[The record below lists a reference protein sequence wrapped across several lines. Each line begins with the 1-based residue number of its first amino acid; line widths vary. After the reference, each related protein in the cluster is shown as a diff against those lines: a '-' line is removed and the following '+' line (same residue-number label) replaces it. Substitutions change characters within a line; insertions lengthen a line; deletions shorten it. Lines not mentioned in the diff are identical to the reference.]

1 MVRARPAVKKVLEM
15 QATETLSQG
24 LKREYQVVLP
34 AGELA
39 EKLDA
44 QIASMK
50 DKVQIKGFRPG
61 KVPVGHLKRV
71 YGKSIMGDVVQEA
84 VNAAQQKILDD
95 NKLRLAAA
103 PKFNFP
109 EDKGEMEKVL
119 EASGDLTFSIAFE
132 VLPTFEVGSFD
143 DVEVERLVAE
153 VSDGEIEDA
162 IKRLVDRNRVYTAR
176 EEGAAAENG
185 DKLTIDFV
193 GKIGDE
199 AFEGG
204 TAQGVDLVLG
214 SGSFIPG
221 FEDQLIGA
229 KAGEDRTVN
238 VTFPEDYSAAN
249 LAGKDA
255 VFDVKVTAVAAPG
268 EQAVDDEFAKGF
280 GFEGAE
286 KLREAIAER
295 LKGDHDKA
303 SREKLKRT
311 LLDALDKRYAFD
323 LPEELVSHEFDGIWN
338 QLLAEQRST
347 GKSFEDD
354 GTTEEAQRADYRR
367 IAERRVRLGLVV
379 AEVGESAGVKV
390 TDDEVTRGIVDQA
403 RQFPGQEKL
412 LWEYYQKNPQA
423 LAQIRAPIF
432 EEKVIDHILGQAKVT
447 DKTVSKEELFKPQ
460 DDE

>member
-1 MVRARPAVKKVLEM
+1 M

-143 DVEVERLVAE
+143 DIEVERLVAE

-204 TAQGVDLVLG
+204 AAQGVDLVLG

-347 GKSFEDD
+347 GKSFEDA

-432 EEKVIDHILGQAKVT
+432 EEKVIDHILGQAKVM

>member
-1 MVRARPAVKKVLEM
+1 M

-24 LKREYQVVLP
+24 LKREYRIVLP
-34 AGELA
+34 ASELA

-103 PKFNFP
+103 PKFSFP

-119 EASGDLTFSIAFE
+119 EASGDLTFSLAFE
-132 VLPTFEVGSFD
+132 VLPTFEVGSFED
-143 DVEVERLVAE
+143 IEVERLVAE
-153 VSDGEIEDA
+153 LPDSEVEEA
-162 IKRLVDRNRVYTAR
+162 IKRLVDRNRAYTAR

-221 FEDQLIGA
+221 FEDQLVGA
-229 KAGEDRTVN
+229 KAGEDRAVN
-238 VTFPEDYSAAN
+238 VTFPEDYSAQN
-249 LAGKDA
+249 LAGKAA

-280 GFEGAE
+280 GFESAE
-286 KLREAIAER
+286 KLREGIVER
-295 LKGDHDKA
+295 LKGDYTKA

-323 LPEELVSHEFDGIWN
+323 LPEELVNHEFEGIWN

-347 GKSFEDD
+347 GKSFEDA
-354 GTTEEAQRADYRR
+354 GTTEEAQRAEYRR

>member
-1 MVRARPAVKKVLEM
+1 M

-24 LKREYQVVLP
+24 LKREYRIVLP
-34 AGELA
+34 ASELA

-103 PKFNFP
+103 PKFSFP

-119 EASGDLTFSIAFE
+119 EASGDLTFSLAFE
-132 VLPTFEVGSFD
+132 VLPTFEVGSFED
-143 DVEVERLVAE
+143 IEVERLVAE
-153 VSDGEIEDA
+153 LPDSEVEEA
-162 IKRLVDRNRVYTAR
+162 IKRLVDRNRAYTAR

-199 AFEGG
+199 AFDGG

-221 FEDQLIGA
+221 FEDQLVGA
-229 KAGEDRTVN
+229 KAGEDRAVN
-238 VTFPEDYSAAN
+238 VTFPEDYSAQN
-249 LAGKDA
+249 LAGKAA

-280 GFEGAE
+280 GFESAE
-286 KLREAIAER
+286 KLREGIVER
-295 LKGDHDKA
+295 LKGDYTKA

-323 LPEELVSHEFDGIWN
+323 LPEELVNHEFEGIWN

-347 GKSFEDD
+347 GKSFEDA
-354 GTTEEAQRADYRR
+354 GTTEEAQRAEYRR